1 MLNVGIIACGH
12 WGKSYVRAFSEMN
25 EARVIACSDLIHS
38 NLEIVKS
45 RYPHVE
51 ITEDYTGLVSNP

>member
-1 MLNVGIIACGH
+1 MVAGR
-12 WGKSYVRAFSEMN
+12 GKNYVRVFSEIK
-25 EARVIACSDLIHS
+25 EASVIACSDLIRS

-51 ITEDYTGLVSNP
+51 ITEDYTDLVSNP